1 MDQSGDKLLAVFKV
15 ESFKEEEAVPD
26 SVEFNVQGELHR
38 SQLVAPLTLK
48 K

>member
-26 SVEFNVQGELHR
+26 SVEFNVPSELHR
-38 SQLVAPLTLK
+38 SQSMAPLTLK